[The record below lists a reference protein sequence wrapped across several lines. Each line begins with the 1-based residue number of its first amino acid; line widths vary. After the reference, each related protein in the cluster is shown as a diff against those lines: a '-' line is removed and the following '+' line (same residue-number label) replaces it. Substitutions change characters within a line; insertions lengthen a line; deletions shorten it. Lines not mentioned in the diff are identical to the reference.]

1 MRNHALDAAG
11 LTAHA
16 VTMLAWPWGCNA
28 GRFDDDGASMRR
40 SYHRAA
46 LTEALLQAI
55 ARFHA
60 DVRQLARTVLR
71 HELARILATLEPTLA
86 SAPEDAGTRKQPA
99 ATRRTRKPAVVERTR
114 AEQAVAEPAV
124 ATAAVAEASIEAA
137 EPSAPVAAATASGP
151 PRQAGARKRTQWTR
165 ETIVDELATWL
176 LSGTAIDAAFMTRH
190 GPRGLVTATRR
201 VFGRFDA
208 ALNIAG
214 LHLSKLYPDGP
225 PEDHT
230 ARARARQ

>member
-1 MRNHALDAAG
+1 
-11 LTAHA
+11 
-16 VTMLAWPWGCNA
+16 
-28 GRFDDDGASMRR
+28 MRR
-40 SYHRAA
+40 SHHRAA
-46 LTEALLQAI
+46 LTEALTQAI
-55 ARFHA
+55 ARFQA
-60 DVRQLARTVLR
+60 DVRRLARTVLR

-86 SAPEDAGTRKQPA
+86 PADAGTRKQPA

-114 AEQAVAEPAV
+114 VEQAVAEPAV

-137 EPSAPVAAATASGP
+137 EPIAPVAAATASGP
-151 PRQAGARKRTQWTR
+151 PRLAGARKRTQWTR

-176 LSGTAIDAAFMTRH
+176 LNGTAIDAAFMTRH
-190 GPRGLVTATRR
+190 GPRGLVAATRR